1 MVEDRDLAE
10 RAAVGW
16 GREGMG
22 YLAREALEGAVMEAA
37 GWDRMAAGV
46 GWSRPI

>member
-16 GREGMG
+16 QWEGAAG
-22 YLAREALEGAVMEAA
+22 ARAAREGAVMEAA